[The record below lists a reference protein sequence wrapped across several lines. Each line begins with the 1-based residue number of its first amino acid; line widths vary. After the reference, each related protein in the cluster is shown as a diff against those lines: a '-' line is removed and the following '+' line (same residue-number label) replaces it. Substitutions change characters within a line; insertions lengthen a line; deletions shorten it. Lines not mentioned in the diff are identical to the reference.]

1 MDRYSYLGT
10 LYYLTSVYLS
20 KISTRFIF
28 FCIFLIQNTN
38 TPIKF
43 LVSLPMTNK
52 YLMLGQTLIKFLAP
66 LSGKLLC
73 FMLIS
78 VLSASLVLQTFIII
92 IIIIIIISI
101 LCVFEFF
108 ILFVFFLL
116 NVPG

>member
-20 KISTRFIF
+20 RISTRFIF

-43 LVSLPMTNK
+43 LVPLPMTNK

-92 IIIIIIISI
+92 IIIIISI
-101 LCVFEFF
+101 LCVSEFF

-116 NVPG
+116 NVLS